1 MFRQYLHISPIQEVY
16 ASTYID
22 VRSNYIFGG
31 PNVIYTVITAIC
43 AACMNINNVSPPPPP
58 APPGS
63 YAYDIV
69 LSTNP
74 FMFIL

>member
-1 MFRQYLHISPIQEVY
+1 MFRQFLHISPIQEVY

-22 VRSNYIFGG
+22 VGSNYIFGG

-58 APPGS
+58 PVPTPM
-63 YAYDIV
+63 I
-69 LSTNP
+69 
-74 FMFIL
+74 